1 MNTAEKLGEFETRPG
16 VTYAT
21 HDSVALAGDLYLPKG
36 AGPFPALVGVHG
48 GGWVQG
54 ARGQFQHWGKYLA
67 ARGVALFAI
76 SYRLRQA
83 RAEDLPARGAGRAGR
98 HPVRARQRQGLQH
111 RARPHRRVR
120 PFRRRQSRRAGGAR
134 RRSPLF
140 AGGYPQ
146 DAHAKVSTE
155 VKVFAGVYGV
165 YDVAEMWGKYNIQS
179 PKQNNIEL
187 FTRRVAR
194 RTTASFIST
203 PRRSATRSRANNKVA
218 VHLERRHRGRPGRPP
233 RPHRRLRAGAEAGRL
248 LRAHHHPAGRA
259 ALLGQRSD
267 RRAGQLL
274 GLPRAA
280 ADAVSGGEAMTGDR
294 QLKNRGD

>member
-54 ARGQFQHWGKYLA
+54 VRGQFQHWGKYLA

-76 SYRLRQA
+76 SYRLAKPGQKTFPHA
-83 RAEDLPARGAGRAGR
+83 VQDVLAGD
-98 HPVRARQRQGLQH
+98 PVRARQRQGLQH
-111 RARPHRRVR
+111 RAGPHRRVR
-120 PFRRRQSRRAGGAR
+120 PFRRRQSRRAGGACGLT
-134 RRSPLF
+134 LF
-140 AGGYPQ
+140 ANGYPQ
-146 DAHAKVSTE
+146 DQHAKVSTD

-187 FTRRVAR
+187 FTG
-194 RTTASFIST
+194 ASLADNRQVYFDASPISYAV
-203 PRRSATRSRANNKVA
+203 SANNKVA
-218 VHLERRHRGRPGRPP
+218 VHLSVGTEDD
-233 RPHRRLRAGAEAGRL
+233 LV
-248 LRAHHHPAGRA
+248 
-259 ALLGQRSD
+259 D
-267 RRAGQLL
+267 RRAHTDAFVLALKQAGFFVRTTILQGAPHYWGSDPIDEPNSFSGFLA
-274 GLPRAA
+274 PRLMRFLA
-280 ADAVSGGEAMTGDR
+280 EK
-294 QLKNRGD
+294 L